1 MIRLATLAL
10 TLAIPVSAGSLKDA
24 PAADLNSGTQ
34 GVREFWESLQEPPT
48 PRAPVRTAPVPVP
61 VPYVYVEGFQKR
73 FRLPQALM
81 DNYRLR
87 VGQVISQPLARQLMK
102 DLGAPYTPET
112 MRFLNQTDPKET
124 PQ

>member
-1 MIRLATLAL
+1 MLKFAVVAAALAL
-10 TLAIPVSAGSLKDA
+10 PVSAGSMKDA
-24 PAADLNSGTQ
+24 PAADLDSSR

-48 PRAPVRTAPVPVP
+48 PRAPVRTTPVPVP

-102 DLGAPYTPET
+102 DLGAPYTPEN
-112 MRFLNQTDPKET
+112 MRTLKQLDQQET